1 MDKTF
6 CIFGDSV
13 TQAAYVNT
21 GWVDLF
27 RTYLEQKYCDEFINV
42 FNLGI
47 GGNTSDDI
55 LKRFKTESEAR
66 EPTVIIFAFG
76 VNDSCYFKT
85 PDKPIVPKSR
95 FIENIKSLTTEAKNF
110 TSEIAIIGLVL
121 GDESLLKPF
130 PDSSQGKSYEL
141 TRVTDFNEELKR
153 HAVASNSQF
162 IQLLDKLNPTDFSDG
177 LHPNDQG
184 HLKMF
189 NEIKKWF

>member
-55 LKRFKTESEAR
+55 LKRFRTESEAR
-66 EPTVIIFAFG
+66 EPTDIIFAFG
-76 VNDSCYFKT
+76 VNDSGYFKS
-85 PDKPIVPKSR
+85 PNKPIVSEQR
-95 FIENIKSLTTEAKNF
+95 FTENVITLISQAKEFSNNITF
-110 TSEIAIIGLVL
+110 IGLIL
-121 GDESLLKPF
+121 GNESLLKPF
-130 PDSSQGKSYEL
+130 PGSAQGKSYDL
-141 TRVTDFNEELKR
+141 TRVINFNDKLNDQA
-153 HAVASNSQF
+153 AVSNCQL